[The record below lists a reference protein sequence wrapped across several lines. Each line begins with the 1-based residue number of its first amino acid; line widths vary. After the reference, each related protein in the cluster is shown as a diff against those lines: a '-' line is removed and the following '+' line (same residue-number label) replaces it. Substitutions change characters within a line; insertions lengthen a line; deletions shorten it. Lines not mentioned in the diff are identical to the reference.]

1 MTSVYNEASGDGL
14 TRLEISY
21 KAKTQETVKLFFHS
35 FFLEQAKADID

>member
-21 KAKTQETVKLFFHS
+21 KAKTQEAMNLFFHS